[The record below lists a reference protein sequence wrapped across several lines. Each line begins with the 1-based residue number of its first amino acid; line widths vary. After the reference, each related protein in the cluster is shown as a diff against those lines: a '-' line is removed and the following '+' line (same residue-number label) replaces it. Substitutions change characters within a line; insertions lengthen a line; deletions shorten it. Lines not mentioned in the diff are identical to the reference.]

1 MALADPTQTRV
12 DLKKQYPRF
21 DMKNIHFYIDVACE
35 GHSRFHGTLDKSH
48 IRSLKLSK
56 ELEQT
61 KEII

>member
-1 MALADPTQTRV
+1 
-12 DLKKQYPRF
+12 
-21 DMKNIHFYIDVACE
+21 MKNIHFYIDVACE